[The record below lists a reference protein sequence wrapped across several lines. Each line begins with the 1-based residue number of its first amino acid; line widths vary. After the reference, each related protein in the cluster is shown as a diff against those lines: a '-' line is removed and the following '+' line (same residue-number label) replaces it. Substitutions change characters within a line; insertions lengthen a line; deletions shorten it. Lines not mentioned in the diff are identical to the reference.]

1 MKFIGRAAFWLI
13 DKLIDKLVYLLIGK
27 KDFTPTP
34 VPDDWPPDGSMHFL
48 RLDGI
53 YRPEYLPPDIVQYEF
68 GSNDDESD
76 PVVFTLGWEIIHRLC
91 ESRQTLIK
99 CACGP
104 EYTKSFRRK
113 PATRSLEIVTQ
124 FLRSQFLEAPIAQG
138 EGAGDFLV
146 AAVLS
151 DGCPKEFPT
160 QYKALNIYV
169 FIDFYLFSEE
179 NTPLDPE
186 EGLSLVEQGQYQAE
200 LYLSYGPNSLNV
212 VFNPEVLDI
221 TEVEKVIEE
230 VCRAHNI
237 LLMNPHGEWELP

>member
-1 MKFIGRAAFWLI
+1 MKFIGRAALWLI
-13 DKLIDKLVYLLIGK
+13 DKLIYLLIGK

-34 VPDDWPPDGSMHFL
+34 VPDDWTPDGSMHFL

-76 PVVFTLGWEIIHRLC
+76 PVVFTLGEEIIFRLC
-91 ESRQTLIK
+91 DSRQILIK
-99 CACGP
+99 LSFDP
-104 EYTKSFRRK
+104 EPSKYLRRK
-113 PATRSLEIVTQ
+113 TAMRPVEIATQ
-124 FLRSQFLEAPIAQG
+124 FLCSLIPEAPITQR
-138 EGAGDFLV
+138 ENV
-146 AAVLS
+146 VAVLS
-151 DGCPKEFPT
+151 AGCPKELFT
-160 QYKALNIYV
+160 QYETVPSMNS
-169 FIDFYLFSEE
+169 FISFYLFSEK

-186 EGLSLVEQGQYQAE
+186 EGLSLVKQGQYQAE
-200 LYLSYGPNSLNV
+200 LYLGYGPISLDV
-212 VFNPEVLDI
+212 TFNPEALDI